1 MKYSKYILMMSI
13 GFTSSIWSMEKKIE
27 YQGFEFLGEVP
38 AIAHVQNRH
47 DLEMSHVET
56 KIIDI
61 NILEDYTNTA
71 AQTEAEILDT
81 IIKSAKKPVDALQS
95 FDKTDLELI
104 KNDKQRLSFILVKKL
119 MFMYPLL
126 CDFFIN
132 YHLKTQEYKSDSD
145 SQSVSELE
153 QLDWEKENLKATKND
168 FSKLFNYNPSFWH
181 PIFMLATKDI
191 LDDAQFNSLAILFY
205 IAIGCIEWR
214 DVTLQPLLDDSLK
227 HGDILN
233 NRYIYDKNAKMWCT
247 ILEVPGDARAKLKF
261 LRKLGKT
268 GILNKDID
276 FVKNLDRALQ
286 KELILENNSAACD
299 ESCESEPE
307 HVGDKRCIVS

>member
-13 GFTSSIWSMEKKIE
+13 SFTSSIWSMEKDAE
-27 YQGFEFLGEVP
+27 YQGFEILEVVP
-38 AIAHVQNRH
+38 AIAHAQNSH
-47 DLEMSHVET
+47 NLEMSHVET

-71 AQTEAEILDT
+71 AQTETEILDT
-81 IIKSAKKPVDALQS
+81 IIKNAKNPVSALQR
-95 FDKTDLELI
+95 FDETDLELI
-104 KNDKQRLSFILVKKL
+104 KNDKQRLAFILVKKL

-132 YHLKTQEYKSDSD
+132 YHLKTQEYKSDLN
-145 SQSVSELE
+145 SQSTSELE
-153 QLDWEKENLKATKND
+153 QLDWEKGNLKATKND
-168 FSKLFNYNPSFWH
+168 FSKLFNYNPNFWH
-181 PIFMLATKDI
+181 PIFMNVTKEI
-191 LDDAQFNSLAILFY
+191 LDDAQFDSLVMLFY

-214 DVTLQPLLDDSLK
+214 DVTLQPLLDDFLK
-227 HGDILN
+227 HGDIRN

-247 ILEVPGDARAKLKF
+247 ILEVPCDARAKLKF

-276 FVKNLDRALQ
+276 FVNLDRALQ

-299 ESCESEPE
+299 ESSECEPE
-307 HVGDKRCIVS
+307 HVGDNRCIVS